1 MAEQQFVYDN
11 AAAAGYDE
19 VFGSHVS
26 VLIGPAF
33 VKFAGLQPGMRVLE
47 VATGTGLVAEAAL
60 QAIGPTGHLTAT
72 DTSDGMLARARW
84 RLSGHSNVV
93 LAQEDGQALSF
104 PDESFDALIC
114 SLGLMFFPDPV
125 RGLLE

>member
-1 MAEQQFVYDN
+1 MSEQQFIYGS

-19 VFGSHVS
+19 VFGCHVS
-26 VLIGPAF
+26 VLVGPTLVRA
-33 VKFAGLQPGMRVLE
+33 AGLQPDMRVLE

-72 DTSDGMLARARW
+72 DISERMLARARW

-104 PDESFDALIC
+104 PDESFDAVIC
-114 SLGLMFFPDPV
+114 SLGLMFFSDPI
-125 RGLLE
+125 